1 MSRIKLVLRK
11 CSSVKFESC
20 QGFDSNPVL
29 EYLLNLG
36 TNASSTVVS
45 LGIIHARLCLTA
57 LRIAVPDNAEQS
69 EALYLTALTQFFENN
84 QCLLSPEVFQ
94 AAVGIPWTGAISL
107 AQGKYPPPLPPL
119 RIKTINCFEVFFFI
133 ILIFSCCREIV
144 RSKGTAFSSKP
155 RVIHP
160 FVLRQQPA
168 DGDPLSREEEG
179 HHRRCNEKNPGIDRR
194 GPREGKT

>member
-1 MSRIKLVLRK
+1 MSRIKLILRK

-20 QGFDSNPVL
+20 QGFDSNPLL

-94 AAVGIPWTGAISL
+94 AAVGIPWTGSISL
-107 AQGKYPPPLPPL
+107 AKGKYPPPQNKKNYLL
-119 RIKTINCFEVFFFI
+119 RSFFFI
-133 ILIFSCCREIV
+133 IFIFSCCREIV
-144 RSKGTAFSSKP
+144 RSQGTAFSSKS
-155 RVIHP
+155 RFIHP
-160 FVLRQQPA
+160 FGLCQ
-168 DGDPLSREEEG
+168 
-179 HHRRCNEKNPGIDRR
+179 
-194 GPREGKT
+194 